1 MQKLLVAK
9 NNSLLTAEAACC
21 KNSLVTRCKIRP
33 LLVAEITRW
42 KTSLVTR
49 CKIRPLLVPE
59 IARCKKSLI
68 TRCKICLILVEEV
81 ARCKKS
87 LVTCCRICLL
97 QKIYLLLV
105 VKLTRYLLQN
115 FLFAKNKVYLI
126 LVEKVVIWKKITRYS
141 LQKLLFMKSHSFLV
155 LKFAWYSLQKLL
167 ITKVTCYILQNS
179 LVTRC
184 RSCSL
189 RKIIRYSLQ
198 TLLAACFRGGVT
210 FYNFAKKW
218 LQHRKIFCEFLR
230 KFKNTYSVEHL
241 QTTVSENDIKA
252 SINFYSFHLT
262 SINLFTLI
270 WLSLIE
276 LLLNCLIKLN

>member
-1 MQKLLVAK
+1 MTFGNLQRSVISRVSFSIMKTP
-9 NNSLLTAEAACC
+9 SWP
-21 KNSLVTRCKIRP
+21 SKIAFYFSFSSFVMSFVFLP
-33 LLVAEITRW
+33 QYF
-42 KTSLVTR
+42 
-49 CKIRPLLVPE
+49 
-59 IARCKKSLI
+59 LI
-68 TRCKICLILVEEV
+68 FF
-81 ARCKKS
+81 
-87 LVTCCRICLL
+87 
-97 QKIYLLLV
+97 
-105 VKLTRYLLQN
+105 N
-115 FLFAKNKVYLI
+115 
-126 LVEKVVIWKKITRYS
+126 
-141 LQKLLFMKSHSFLV
+141 LLFMKSTSFLV